1 MNDVILKIGVELLWT
16 NNALNSAFSAQT
28 VNVDTTKFSK
38 FYILTSYKN
47 EGKNYYCNE
56 VLNVKG
62 IKQIIA
68 TIMGVENRRF
78 CVVTESGIIFES
90 GSYISNTG
98 FITDDA
104 NAVPSFI
111 YGSY

>member
-1 MNDVILKIGVELLWT
+1 MNDVILKIGIELLWT

-47 EGKNYYCNE
+47 DGKYYYCNE